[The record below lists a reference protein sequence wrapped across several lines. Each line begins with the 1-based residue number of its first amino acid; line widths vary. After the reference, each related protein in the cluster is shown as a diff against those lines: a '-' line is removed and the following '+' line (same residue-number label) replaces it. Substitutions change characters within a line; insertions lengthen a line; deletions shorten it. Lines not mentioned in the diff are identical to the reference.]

1 MPINFELDLERA
13 PRCIQAVR
21 EKYNYHPPSSPQE
34 IEARP
39 PIPFVPMTPERK
51 AELLEALARR
61 MPRSHY
67 EDAVS

>member
-1 MPINFELDLERA
+1 MGVSFELDLERA

-21 EKYNYHPPSSPQE
+21 EKYNYFPPSSPQA

-51 AELLEALARR
+51 AELLAALERR
-61 MPRSHY
+61 MPRTHY
-67 EDAVS
+67 EDPVS

>member
-1 MPINFELDLERA
+1 MGINFELDLERA

-21 EKYNYHPPSSPQE
+21 EKYGYFPPSSSE
-34 IEARP
+34 AIDARP

-67 EDAVS
+67 EEPIS